1 MNSAVPRRDGP
12 GALHHATGFFLHPL
26 EHLGDSGGVTLL
38 RSIDQDDVVRL
49 VRTHQAEVWRYVRFL
64 GATAELADDLVQDA
78 FLQLLRAPFVERSPG
93 ETAAWLRTVVRNG
106 YVKSLR
112 RPPFQTAE
120 LDTIE
125 ATWQG
130 FAGDRDDDEGRDDE
144 GRDGGSASLRSLRSC
159 LDTLDGRARQVV
171 RWHYE
176 ERRSRQDIGTR
187 LGLGQDGVKSLLR
200 RTRAILRSCI
210 ERRRGEDSA

>member
-1 MNSAVPRRDGP
+1 M
-12 GALHHATGFFLHPL
+12 AT
-26 EHLGDSGGVTLL
+26 L

-93 ETAAWLRTVVRNG
+93 ETAAWLRTVVRHG

-125 ATWQG
+125 ATWHG
-130 FAGDRDDDEGRDDE
+130 FAGDRDDDG
-144 GRDGGSASLRSLRSC
+144 GDGGDASLRDLRDC

-176 ERRSRQDIGTR
+176 ERRSRQDIGER

-200 RTRAILRSCI
+200 RTRAILRRCL
-210 ERRRGEDSA
+210 ERRRGEVSA

>member
-1 MNSAVPRRDGP
+1 M
-12 GALHHATGFFLHPL
+12 AT
-26 EHLGDSGGVTLL
+26 L

-49 VRTHQAEVWRYVRFL
+49 VRTHQAEVWRYVRYL

-112 RPPFQTAE
+112 RPPFQTVE

-125 ATWQG
+125 ATWRS
-130 FAGDRDDDEGRDDE
+130 FAGDRDDDERGGE
-144 GRDGGSASLRSLRSC
+144 GDGGDASLRELRGC

-176 ERRSRQDIGTR
+176 ERRSRQDIGER
-187 LGLGQDGVKSLLR
+187 LGLGLDGVKSLLR
-200 RTRAILRSCI
+200 RTRAILRRCV
-210 ERRRGEDSA
+210 ERRRGEISA

>member
-1 MNSAVPRRDGP
+1 MVI
-12 GALHHATGFFLHPL
+12 
-26 EHLGDSGGVTLL
+26 L

-49 VRTHQAEVWRYVRFL
+49 VRTHQAEVWRYVRYL

-78 FLQLLRAPFVERSPG
+78 FLQLLRAPFVERSPA

-112 RPPFQTAE
+112 RPPFEAAE

-125 ATWQG
+125 ATWHG
-130 FAGDRDDDEGRDDE
+130 FAGDRDDDG
-144 GRDGGSASLRSLRSC
+144 GGGAGDGGDASLRALRGC

-176 ERRSRQDIGTR
+176 ERRSRQDIGER
-187 LGLGQDGVKSLLR
+187 LGLGLDGVKSLLR
-200 RTRAILRSCI
+200 RTRAILRRCL
-210 ERRRGEDSA
+210 ERRRGEVSA

>member
-1 MNSAVPRRDGP
+1 MAI
-12 GALHHATGFFLHPL
+12 
-26 EHLGDSGGVTLL
+26 L

-49 VRTHQAEVWRYVRFL
+49 VRTHQAEVWRYVRYL

-112 RPPFQTAE
+112 RPPFETAE

-125 ATWQG
+125 ATWHG
-130 FAGDRDDDEGRDDE
+130 FAGGPDDDGA
-144 GRDGGSASLRSLRSC
+144 GGGGDGGGGDGGDASLRTLRGC

-176 ERRSRQDIGTR
+176 ERRSRQDIGER
-187 LGLGQDGVKSLLR
+187 LGLGSDGVKSLLR
-200 RTRAILRSCI
+200 RTRAILRRCL
-210 ERRRGEDSA
+210 ERRRGEVSA

>member
-1 MNSAVPRRDGP
+1 M
-12 GALHHATGFFLHPL
+12 TI
-26 EHLGDSGGVTLL
+26 L

-125 ATWQG
+125 ATWHG
-130 FAGDRDDDEGRDDE
+130 FAGDRDDD
-144 GRDGGSASLRSLRSC
+144 GRDGGEASLRSLRSC

-187 LGLGQDGVKSLLR
+187 LGLGVDGVKSLLR
-200 RTRAILRSCI
+200 RTRAILRRCL
-210 ERRRGEDSA
+210 EQNRGEASA

>member
-1 MNSAVPRRDGP
+1 M
-12 GALHHATGFFLHPL
+12 AT
-26 EHLGDSGGVTLL
+26 L

-49 VRTHQAEVWRYVRFL
+49 VRTHQAEVWRYVRYL

-112 RPPFQTAE
+112 RPPFQTLE

-125 ATWQG
+125 ATWRSY
-130 FAGDRDDDEGRDDE
+130 AGDRDDDAG
-144 GRDGGSASLRSLRSC
+144 DGGDTSLRELRSC
-159 LDTLDGRARQVV
+159 LDRLDGRARQVV

-176 ERRSRQDIGTR
+176 ERRSRQDIGER

-200 RTRAILRSCI
+200 RTRAILRACLG
-210 ERRRGEDSA
+210 RRRGEVSA

>member
-1 MNSAVPRRDGP
+1 M
-12 GALHHATGFFLHPL
+12 T
-26 EHLGDSGGVTLL
+26 TL

-49 VRTHQAEVWRYVRFL
+49 VRTHQAEVWRYVRYL

-78 FLQLLRAPFVERSPG
+78 FLQLLRAPFVERSAG

-112 RPPFQTAE
+112 RPPFETVE

-125 ATWQG
+125 ATWRG
-130 FAGDRDDDEGRDDE
+130 FAGECYDDAG
-144 GRDGGSASLRSLRSC
+144 DGGDASLRLLRGC

-176 ERRSRQDIGTR
+176 ERRSRQDIGER
-187 LGLGQDGVKSLLR
+187 LGLGLDGVKSLLR
-200 RTRAILRSCI
+200 RTRSILRACL
-210 ERRRGEDSA
+210 ERRRGEVSA